1 MRSLGRDGWLLC
13 RWPLEESIH
22 AESDADDSSSLG
34 AYRMC
39 SGSQQW
45 WKGVGGEEVG
55 TRYNGPISNGRRKRL
70 RQKGVWIPVVQ
81 YCISSGSDTVSA
93 APFTPSRAEVF
104 HVDDVRASRPHGL

>member
-34 AYRMC
+34 AFDQ
-39 SGSQQW
+39 S
-45 WKGVGGEEVG
+45 EAA
-55 TRYNGPISNGRRKRL
+55 ISRRFAKSTKGRRKRL
-70 RQKGVWIPVVQ
+70 KQEGVWFPVVQ
-81 YCISSGSDTVSA
+81 YCASSGTGTVSA

-104 HVDDVRASRPHGL
+104 HEDDVRASRPHGL